1 MRNKLASLLVFVF
14 VLVGSAVAQTGGD
27 SGCKSVSGHQLS
39 HDMRWM
45 GKGIVLAP
53 KHAIKPSNLKWEI
66 PVVAATAFM
75 VNVGDNPT
83 SRTINDTHEEQ
94 VSNRFGDVGLYSE
107 WGLAGALFAAGCAT
121 HRDSI
126 RSAGLQALE
135 AGGTAMALD
144 GMVKVLSNRV
154 RPNANKSNGNF
165 WDAGGRSFASGHAAA
180 SFAIASV
187 LAKHTR
193 SKWKKFA
200 LYGAAGAIAFS
211 RFPAKQHFLSDI
223 IVGSTLGYVVGT
235 YMTDSPPMHLSSA
248 P

>member
-1 MRNKLASLLVFVF
+1 MRKSLASFLTLLF
-14 VLVGSAVAQTGGD
+14 VLVGSSAAQLPAD
-27 SGCKSVSGHQLS
+27 MGCKAATGHQLS

-53 KHAIKPSNLKWEI
+53 KHAIKPSNLLWEL
-66 PVVAATAFM
+66 PVVAGTALM
-75 VNVGDNPT
+75 VNYGDNPT
-83 SRTINDTHEEQ
+83 SRTINNTHEETAA
-94 VSNRFGDVGLYSE
+94 NRFGNIGLYSE

-121 HRDSI
+121 HRDNF

-135 AGGTAMALD
+135 AGGTAMAID
-144 GMVKVLSNRV
+144 GMVKVISNRV
-154 RPNANKSNGNF
+154 RPNATNSNGNF

-187 LAKHTR
+187 LAKHTN

-200 LYGAAGAIAFS
+200 LYGAASAIAFS

-223 IVGSTLGYVVGT
+223 IVGSTIGYVVGT
-235 YMTDSPPMHLSSA
+235 YMTDSPPMHVSSA